1 MWIKLKSGKLL
12 NMTNCSKIYCDNNA
26 QRKQYRISYVSME
39 SDVEMFDDESK
50 RDERF
55 NEIQK
60 LLGL

>member
-12 NMTNCSKIYCDNNA
+12 NMANCSKIYCDNNT
-26 QRKQYRISYVSME
+26 QRKAYRINYVSME
-39 SDVEMFDDESK
+39 SDVEMFDDEEK

-60 LLGL
+60 LLGI